1 MINEREVL
9 KEGLNL
15 LNILTTNYLQDESNF
30 LIFEE
35 TVFPGLPGK
44 NINRKSF
51 RNFRNVLAQRVS
63 KTPPVNPIMQLENFN
78 SSIIA
83 QKQTQQL

>member
-1 MINEREVL
+1 M
-9 KEGLNL
+9 KK
-15 LNILTTNYLQDESNF
+15 QF
-30 LIFEE
+30 F
-35 TVFPGLPGK
+35 FPGLPGK

-63 KTPPVNPIMQLENFN
+63 KTPPVNPIMQLENLN

-83 QKQTQQL
+83 QKQTQQLERLQANDFGNH